1 MSTRRQALTP
11 TLIVEDDVV
20 LRGAIRGA
28 LEDAGFHPV
37 ECADL
42 NAARAV
48 IDRARPRVMVLD
60 LALGDEFGAELLE
73 ELAGRD
79 DSPAVVVCSAFGLAH
94 LVAARYSVPFV
105 AKPFDLDTLVR
116 EVERAIEE
124 NLSPRKQRTA

>member
-11 TLIVEDDVV
+11 TLIVEDDLV
-20 LRGAIRGA
+20 LRSAIRGA

-42 NAARAV
+42 TAARVA
-48 IDRARPRVMVLD
+48 IDRARPQVVVLD

-73 ELAGRD
+73 ELAARD
-79 DSPAVVVCSAFGLAH
+79 DAPAVVVCSAFGLAH

-105 AKPFDLDTLVR
+105 PKPFDLDLLVR
-116 EVERAIEE
+116 EVERAIDEKR
-124 NLSPRKQRTA
+124 SPRKQQTA